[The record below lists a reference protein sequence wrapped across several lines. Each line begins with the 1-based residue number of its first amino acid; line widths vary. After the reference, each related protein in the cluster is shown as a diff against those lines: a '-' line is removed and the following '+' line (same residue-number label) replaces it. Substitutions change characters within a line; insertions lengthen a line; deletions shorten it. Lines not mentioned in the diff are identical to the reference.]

1 MKKLILSSLSFA
13 FILSIV
19 LSSCAVSNDV
29 VSNRKVQKRKYQ
41 KGFFHANNNKSDI
54 KKAEDVAAE
63 MNEGETMT
71 VKSDLVLATTSV
83 PMAEV
88 IIPADV
94 RAEKKAQKAATKEV
108 IAQIKEIKKAQKIQ
122 ANSFQTQSNET
133 ATADIEQTLDNS
145 AKDASSE
152 SKGGESQLIA
162 LILAIFLGGL
172 GIHRFYLGY
181 MGIGVIQL
189 LTAGGCGVWALIDII
204 LILSDK
210 LGPKD
215 GSYEDTL

>member
-63 MNEGETMT
+63 MNEGETMN

-172 GIHRFYLGY
+172 GVHRFYLGY
-181 MGIGVIQL
+181 IGIGVIQL

>member
-63 MNEGETMT
+63 MNEGETIT
-71 VKSDLVLATTSV
+71 LKSDLVLATTSV

-88 IIPADV
+88 IIPADL

>member
-63 MNEGETMT
+63 MNEGETIT
-71 VKSDLVLATTSV
+71 LKSDLVLATTSV

-108 IAQIKEIKKAQKIQ
+108 IAQIKEIKKAQKLQ

-172 GIHRFYLGY
+172 GVHRFYLGY
-181 MGIGVIQL
+181 IGIGVIQL
-189 LTAGGCGVWALIDII
+189 LTAGGCGIWALIDII
-204 LILSDK
+204 LILMDK

-215 GSYEDTL
+215 GSYEKTL

>member
-63 MNEGETMT
+63 MNEGETIT
-71 VKSDLVLATTSV
+71 LKSDLVLATTSV

-108 IAQIKEIKKAQKIQ
+108 IAQIKEIKKAQKLQ

>member
-63 MNEGETMT
+63 MNEGETIT
-71 VKSDLVLATTSV
+71 LKSDLVLATTSV

-204 LILSDK
+204 LIL
-210 LGPKD
+210 
-215 GSYEDTL
+215 

>member
-1 MKKLILSSLSFA
+1 MKKLVLSTLSFA

-29 VSNRKVQKRKYQ
+29 ASNRKIQKRKYQ
-41 KGFFHANNNKSDI
+41 KGYFHANNSKVNV

-63 MNEGETMT
+63 MNAVETMT
-71 VKSDLVLATTSV
+71 VKRDGVLATTYT
-83 PMAEV
+83 PIADV
-88 IIPADV
+88 ITPANV
-94 RAEKKAQKAATKEV
+94 RAEKKALKAANKEAV
-108 IAQIKEIKKAQKIQ
+108 AQIKEIKKAQKIHTK
-122 ANSFQTQSNET
+122 SFEAEYSEN

-152 SKGGESQLIA
+152 SKGGESQLVA

-172 GIHRFYLGY
+172 GVHRFYLGY
-181 MGIGVIQL
+181 IGIGVIQL
-189 LTAGGCGVWALIDII
+189 LTAGGCGIWALIDVI
-204 LILSDK
+204 LILTDN

-215 GSYEDTL
+215 GSYEKTL

>member
-63 MNEGETMT
+63 MNEGETIT
-71 VKSDLVLATTSV
+71 LKSDLVLATTSV

-172 GIHRFYLGY
+172 GVHRFYLGY
-181 MGIGVIQL
+181 IGIGVIQL
-189 LTAGGCGVWALIDII
+189 LTAGGCGIWALIDII
-204 LILSDK
+204 LILMDK

-215 GSYEDTL
+215 GSYEKTL

>member
-63 MNEGETMT
+63 MNEGETIT
-71 VKSDLVLATTSV
+71 LKSDLVLATTSV

-108 IAQIKEIKKAQKIQ
+108 IAQIKEIKKAQKLQ

-172 GIHRFYLGY
+172 GVHRFYLGY
-181 MGIGVIQL
+181 IGIGVIQL
-189 LTAGGCGVWALIDII
+189 LTAGGCGIWALIDII
-204 LILSDK
+204 LIL
-210 LGPKD
+210 
-215 GSYEDTL
+215 

>member
-63 MNEGETMT
+63 MNEGETIT
-71 VKSDLVLATTSV
+71 LKSDLVLATTSV

-108 IAQIKEIKKAQKIQ
+108 IAQIKEIKKAQKLQ

-172 GIHRFYLGY
+172 GVHRFYLGY
-181 MGIGVIQL
+181 IGIGVIQL
-189 LTAGGCGVWALIDII
+189 LTAGGCGIWALIDII
-204 LILSDK
+204 LILMDK